1 VTRHTPNPDELPSAR
16 ALLRSTLV
24 AIAIAAVILVCVV
37 LPAEYGRDITGVGS
51 LLGLT
56 EMGRIK
62 LQLAREATATATTS
76 GESSAV
82 ATDDGRPKQDSLVIT
97 LPPAG
102 STEVKLS
109 MRKGQKATYDW
120 RADTVEVF
128 YNMHGEPPEPPPGFN
143 FSYGKGSSR
152 GERGELTAEFDGI
165 HGWFWRNR
173 SAEAVTITLHT
184 AGAYQALRRLK

>member
-1 VTRHTPNPDELPSAR
+1 MTRHTPNPDELPSSR
-16 ALLRSTLV
+16 ALLRSTAV
-24 AIAIAAVILVCVV
+24 AVAMATVLLVCVV
-37 LPAEYGRDITGVGS
+37 LPAEYGRDITGVGEI
-51 LLGLT
+51 LGLT

-62 LQLAREATATATTS
+62 LQLAREAAATSTKS
-76 GESSAV
+76 GDSPTV
-82 ATDDGRPKQDSLVIT
+82 AADDGRPRQDSLSIA

-152 GERGELTAEFDGI
+152 GERGELVAEFDGI

-173 SAEAVTITLHT
+173 SDQTVTITLHT